1 MSAKRSP
8 RSPRPAGPASGP
20 STPGAGEGAARAR
33 PFPGR
38 WTGPVVGLL
47 VVGAA
52 LGAAQLAAAA
62 VRSSPPVVAVGD
74 AVVDLSPA
82 WLVETAITLFGTAD
96 KAVLLAGIAAVLAV
110 SGGALGAVALRR
122 PPVGF
127 AGLAAFA
134 AAGLAATWLRRA
146 DDPGAAL
153 PVVCAALA
161 GAAALAVLLRSTGG
175 AGGSS
180 PVAGADGRD
189 APGTGPGGTVA
200 ADAAPGTEPDR
211 HAGADATG
219 TAATEAAPGTGTEAA
234 PGTGT
239 EAAPG
244 TGTGTAG
251 AGEGRGDRRTA
262 ENDGAAGPSAPA
274 GGDGPAPTGAGR
286 RFVLT
291 AAGVL
296 AASGAAGTLGLRL
309 PALLGGP
316 SGPPAPTLPA
326 AAVPLPALPAGTD
339 LGVPGLT
346 PFTTPADEFYR
357 IDTALAVPRLD
368 ASRWVLRVHGM
379 VDRPFEIGM
388 DELLGLPLVEAD
400 ITLSCVSN
408 PVGGDLVGNTRWLG
422 YPLADLLRRAGVRAD
437 ADQILSTSHDG
448 WTCGTPTEVVMDG
461 RDALLAVGMD
471 GRPLPHEHGFP
482 ARMVVPGLFGY
493 VSATKWVTDI
503 ELTRFADR
511 QAYWPD
517 RGWAER
523 GPVKTMSRVDV
534 PGDFTRTA
542 AGDVVL
548 AGVAWSQHTG
558 IDAVEVRVDD
568 GEWWQAELARAPGA
582 DTWVQWVAETR
593 VGPGMHAVEVRATD
607 SSGHTQSS
615 DEVETIPDGAEGRHR
630 IRFTAE

>member
-8 RSPRPAGPASGP
+8 RSADPASGP
-20 STPGAGEGAARAR
+20 STAGTGEGTARAR

-74 AVVDLSPA
+74 AVVELSPT

-96 KAVLLAGIAAVLAV
+96 KAVLLAGIVAVLAV

-122 PPVGF
+122 PSVGF

-134 AAGLAATWLRRA
+134 AAGLAATRLRGA

-153 PVVCAALA
+153 SVVCAALA
-161 GAAALAVLLRSTGG
+161 GAAALAVLLRSAGGTGG
-175 AGGSS
+175 AA
-180 PVAGADGRD
+180 PPAGADGRD
-189 APGTGPGGTVA
+189 ASGRGPGGTGD
-200 ADAAPGTEPDR
+200 ADAAPGTAPGPVTDADTR
-211 HAGADATG
+211 TPGAD
-219 TAATEAAPGTGTEAA
+219 
-234 PGTGT
+234 
-239 EAAPG
+239 
-244 TGTGTAG
+244 
-251 AGEGRGDRRTA
+251 EGRGARRPA
-262 ENDGAAGPSAPA
+262 GDDGSGGPSAPA
-274 GGDGPAPTGAGR
+274 GGDGSAPTGAGR

-316 SGPPAPTLPA
+316 PGRPAPALPA

-339 LGVPGLT
+339 LGIPGLT
-346 PFTTPADEFYR
+346 PFSTPADEFYR

-368 ASRWVLRVHGM
+368 ASRWVLRVHGR
-379 VDRPFEIGM
+379 VERPFEIDM
-388 DELLGLPLVEAD
+388 EELLGLPLVEAD

-422 YPLADLLRRAGVRAD
+422 YPLADLLRRAGVRAG

-448 WTCGTPTEVVMDG
+448 WTCGTPTETVMDG
-461 RDALLAVGMD
+461 RDALLAVGMG
-471 GRPLPHEHGFP
+471 GRPLTHEHGFP

-511 QAYWPD
+511 QAYWSD

-568 GEWWQAELARAPGA
+568 GEWWPAELARTPGA

-607 SSGHTQSS
+607 SSGYTQSS